1 MTELS
6 SEIWLLGGIFQDER
20 AIFKVYSML
29 SAKDFSMQKYGYV
42 FSAMQQLASENAPI
56 DVLSVFDRMQKT
68 STAWLTKDELFDIV
82 ESVPFTAN
90 LEYHASLIKDS
101 SYRRSLRAL
110 ADKIKAMAKE
120 EDAKP
125 PQEIISFMYDEVNSF
140 DKKKNEPKIMAE
152 CIKELYEM
160 IGQGNHIG
168 LPTGLTALDKMIV
181 GMRPGELIV
190 LAAPPSVGKT
200 ALAISLISNIIK
212 SGKTVALFSI
222 EMTTLEVTLRFISMN
237 SQVDSLSIWNG
248 SLKYGESDKVL
259 AGVKTLERTK
269 CFIDDSSSIKVPE
282 IRMKCSAIKCKTGSL
297 DLVVVDYLQLIE
309 SGKKENQ
316 TIAMGDVSRNLKIL
330 AKELEVP
337 VLCLSQL
344 NRGYKEGKISL
355 FNLRDSGNIEQD
367 ANQVWF
373 VYFPIDFAKTK
384 EEKDKH
390 DPKLA
395 KLEIAKNRNGKKGTV
410 DLQFEAEYTLFT
422 DYDYSRMNPN
432 MRNRGADKDGFL
444 PVDTFNG

>member
-1 MTELS
+1 MELS
-6 SEIWLLGGIFQDER
+6 LNPEIFLLGGIFQDER
-20 AIFKVYSML
+20 AIFKVYSEL
-29 SAKDFSMQKYGYV
+29 SAKDFSTQKYGYV
-42 FSAMQQLASENAPI
+42 FSAMQELAAENAPI

-68 STAWLTKDELFDIV
+68 STAWLDKDDLFSIL
-82 ESVPFTAN
+82 ESVPSAAN
-90 LEYHASLIKDS
+90 IEYYASLIKES
-101 SYRRSLRAL
+101 SVKRSLRSLFSKAIGMTN
-110 ADKIKAMAKE
+110 DETIKSE
-120 EDAKP
+120 
-125 PQEIISFMYDEVNSF
+125 EIISFMYDEVNSF

-152 CIKELYEM
+152 CIKELYEI

-168 LPTGLTALDKMIV
+168 LPTGLTALDNMIV

-222 EMTTLEVTLRFISMN
+222 EMTKPEITLRFVSMN
-237 SQVDSLSIWNG
+237 SRVDSFSIWNS
-248 SLKYGESDKVL
+248 SLKYGENDKVL

-373 VYFPIDFAKTK
+373 VYFP
-384 EEKDKH
+384 KDKH

-395 KLEIAKNRNGKKGTV
+395 QLEIAKNRNGKKGTI

-422 DYDYSRMNPN
+422 DYDYSRMNPK
-432 MRNRGADKDGFL
+432 MRNGGADKDGFF
-444 PVDTFNG
+444 PVDIPTEAR